1 MHYIKVFTDFI
12 KSIWQ
17 NKGLLW
23 NLTKKDLKQRY
34 VGSYLGILWAFIQP
48 AITVFI
54 FWFVFQVGFKSMPV
68 DNFPFI
74 LWLICGMFPWFFF
87 NDAMMAATGSIYAN
101 SYLVKKVVFRV
112 SLLPMIQILSAL
124 LINSFFV
131 GVLFVMFACYGYW
144 PSLYNLQVFYYLAG
158 CICLVFGL
166 SLITSSL
173 MVFMKDIGQLVAMC
187 IQFGFW
193 GTPIFWSLKLIP
205 EAYQWIFKLNP
216 MYYIIEGY
224 RNSFIYHRWFWE
236 LGWINIW
243 FWLIVIGIMLAGAIV
258 FKKLRP
264 HFADVL

>member
-1 MHYIKVFTDFI
+1 MHYIKNFVDFI

-23 NLTKKDLKQRY
+23 SLTKKDLKQRY

-48 AITVFI
+48 AITVCI
-54 FWFVFQVGFKSMPV
+54 FWFVFQVGFRSMPV

-87 NDAMMAATGSIYAN
+87 NDAILAATSSIYGN
-101 SYLVKKVVFRV
+101 SFLVKKVVFRV

-124 LINSFFV
+124 LVHCFFIA
-131 GVLFVMFACYGYW
+131 VLFGMFAIYGYW
-144 PSLYNLQVFYYLAG
+144 PSIYNLQVIYYLFG
-158 CICLVFGL
+158 SICLVFGL
-166 SLITSSL
+166 SLLTSSL
-173 MVFMKDIGQLVAMC
+173 MVFMKDIGQLIAML

-193 GTPIFWSLKLIP
+193 GTPIFWSLKMIP
-205 EAYQWIFKLNP
+205 LAYQWIFKLNP
-216 MYYIIEGY
+216 MYYIVEGY
-224 RNSFIYHRWFWE
+224 RNSFIYHTWFWE
-236 LGWINIW
+236 LGYTTIW
-243 FWLIVIGIMLAGAIV
+243 FWAFTIGIMLVGAFV